1 MADKNKPEKIN
12 VISSGRKLDERDEGS
27 RLSMDE
33 LLKKLDRDREISK
46 NNLKNNAYDNEKVR
60 RDSHKEIESLRQIRI
75 DETKDTDEKRYID
88 VKEAQKEIQLA
99 ENYFDLARAKIKK
112 VRAQEVEKLEFDL
125 SNIDTRTARR
135 KENIANTATEQK
147 NALDFKLKEI
157 HKKYDNNQGMIK
169 SDGKKATERLVK
181 TRQRVV
187 SDNEFQTKEVTT
199 EFDKKLGNIHD
210 FLNNAEA
217 DHATS
222 ISLVNR
228 NLTATVQI
236 VTSQKSRIEN
246 SLTSTLRPLRNQMN
260 RELTHA
266 NAVLSEAIEQRDEQA
281 EENAR
286 EEIARIEDEYT
297 QKIKHEEARTS
308 EMISQQVAVEKDAY
322 KRSYIQKAEADRTKL
337 SEVERHNK
345 DYKIQKL
352 LQDVTVKRLDIE
364 RNIRLVQVDSQRENN
379 FILIDKELKVN
390 ELKRELEIH
399 KTERDIIDL
408 DLYADFEAKSTE
420 IDAKITKAELERKI
434 TEAKLIGNNKLKVAE
449 LEKEIKIAEMNFEI
463 YKINSIANASNEK
476 DLLKELK
483 NRSTHIRNMLV
494 SDIIRINK
502 DEQEAINRARSSLFT
517 ELQIAKNIRFD
528 GADTLEKNI
537 KKESGEF
544 SFDLSERGKEYDR
557 DFSEYATQFEAT
569 AAQAAEKA
577 VKLMERGDEK
587 SRTMVTELNNLFDL
601 NAITADDR
609 LKEITKVI
617 EDKLDS
623 DLASVDA
630 IANDIDNVAAG
641 KQANKKA
648 SNDKIIAELQAE
660 LDKANYELENGRIE
674 ADNLLESKIQ
684 AANDEEAALRDSI
697 EKRKRDADDKL
708 AAQVKENKDK
718 TKAVEEMFAEES
730 RKAKD
735 ELIEQE
741 RALQTELD
749 DFEYRVQHEIEDIE
763 ANYVKNLEE
772 GRLEIQKTEDAQIE
786 SLERDFANA

>member
-1 MADKNKPEKIN
+1 MAEKIKPEKIN
-12 VISSGRKLDERDEGS
+12 VISSGKKLDERDEGS

-33 LLKKLDRDREISK
+33 LLKKLDRDRDISR

-60 RDSHKEIESLRQIRI
+60 RDSHKEIDSLKQIRI

-135 KENIANTATEQK
+135 KENIVNTATEQK
-147 NALDFKLKEI
+147 NALDFKIKEI
-157 HKKYDNNQGMIK
+157 HKKYDHNQSMIK
-169 SDGKKATERLVK
+169 TDGKKATERLVK
-181 TRQRVV
+181 TRQRIV

-210 FLNNAEA
+210 FLNNAET

-297 QKIKHEEARTS
+297 QKIKHEESRTT
-308 EMISQQVAVEKDAY
+308 EMLAQQVAVEKDAY
-322 KRSYIQKAEADRTKL
+322 KRSYLQKAEADRTKL

-364 RNIRLVQVDSQRENN
+364 RNIRLVQVDSQRETN

-390 ELKRELEIH
+390 ELKRELDIH
-399 KTERDIIDL
+399 KAERDVTDL

-434 TEAKLIGNNKLKVAE
+434 AEAKLIGNNKLKVAE
-449 LEKEIKIAEMNFEI
+449 LEKEIKIAEMNYEI
-463 YKINSIANASNEK
+463 YKINSVANASNEK

-483 NRSTHIRNMLV
+483 NRSTHLRNMLV

-517 ELQIAKNIRFD
+517 ELQIAKNVRFD
-528 GADTLEKNI
+528 GADTLERNI
-537 KKESGEF
+537 KRASGEF
-544 SFDLSERGKEYDR
+544 AFDLSERGKEYDR
-557 DFSEYATQFEAT
+557 DFSDYANQFEAS
-569 AAQAAEKA
+569 AAEAAEKA
-577 VKLMERGDEK
+577 VKLMARGDEK
-587 SRTMVTELNNLFDL
+587 SRTMVSELNKLFDL

-641 KQANKKA
+641 KQAAKKLL
-648 SNDKIIAELQAE
+648 NDKVIAELQAE

-674 ADNLLESKIQ
+674 ADNLLDSKVQ

-730 RKAKD
+730 RKAKE

-763 ANYVKNLEE
+763 VRYAKNLEE
-772 GRLEIQKTEDAQIE
+772 GRLEIQKVEDAQIE

>member
-1 MADKNKPEKIN
+1 MAEKIKPEKIN
-12 VISSGRKLDERDEGS
+12 VISNSKKLDERDEGS

-33 LLKKLDRDREISK
+33 LLKKLDRDRDISR

-60 RDSHKEIESLRQIRI
+60 RDSHKEIESLKQIRI

-147 NALDFKLKEI
+147 NALDFKIKEI
-157 HKKYDNNQGMIK
+157 HKKYDNNQSMIK

-187 SDNEFQTKEVTT
+187 TDNEFQTKEVTT

-210 FLNNAEA
+210 FLNNAET

-222 ISLVNR
+222 ISLINR

-286 EEIARIEDEYT
+286 EEISRIEDEYT
-297 QKIKHEEARTS
+297 QKIKHEEARTA
-308 EMISQQVAVEKDAY
+308 EMIEQQVAVEKDAY

-364 RNIRLVQVDSQRENN
+364 RNIRLVQVDSQRETN

-390 ELKRELEIH
+390 ELKRELDIF

-463 YKINSIANASNEK
+463 YKINSVANASNEK

-483 NRSTHIRNMLV
+483 NRSTHLRNMLV

-517 ELQIAKNIRFD
+517 ELQIAKNVRFD
-528 GADTLEKNI
+528 GADTLERNI
-537 KKESGEF
+537 KKASGEF
-544 SFDLSERGKEYDR
+544 AFDLSERGKEYDR
-557 DFSEYATQFEAT
+557 DFSDYANQFEAT

-577 VKLMERGDEK
+577 VFIMARGDEK
-587 SRTMVTELNNLFDL
+587 ARTMVDELNNLFEL
-601 NAITADDR
+601 NAIKADEKLR
-609 LKEITKVI
+609 EITKVI
-617 EDKLDS
+617 EDKLES
-623 DLASVDA
+623 DLSSVDA

-641 KQANKKA
+641 KQASKK
-648 SNDKIIAELQAE
+648 SQNDKVIGELQAE

-674 ADNLLESKIQ
+674 ADNLLDSKVQ

-697 EKRKRDADDKL
+697 EKRKREADDKL
-708 AAQVKENKDK
+708 AAQVKDIKDK
-718 TKAVEEMFAEES
+718 TKSVEEMFAEES
-730 RKAKD
+730 RKAKE

-763 ANYVKNLEE
+763 SKYTKNLEE
-772 GRLEIQKTEDAQIE
+772 GRIEIQKTEDAQIE